1 MRDPYKCSSYR
12 VYRLHH
18 AYKCNSYRYTVA
30 VVTNPVNGVTT
41 LIPFDVS
48 DALIA
53 ETSEAERGVAGV
65 GNAEQRGILFMGSS
79 INSYKYPR
87 YSLKTFVVERKI

>member
-1 MRDPYKCSSYR
+1 MAERSIGAGGSGAGGEVGSGVRRD
-12 VYRLHH
+12 V
-18 AYKCNSYRYTVA
+18 
-30 VVTNPVNGVTT
+30 
-41 LIPFDVS
+41 
-48 DALIA
+48 
-53 ETSEAERGVAGV
+53 RGVAGV